1 MPEFVENRGQRI
13 AKNTLMLYVRMLALL
28 LVGLYTSRVV
38 LASLGETDFGIY
50 NVVGGVVAMFSI
62 ISGSLNSAISRFI
75 TFEMGKGANAEL
87 NKVYSTAVTIQLIL
101 ALVVIILAE
110 PIGLWFIDNKMT
122 IDPSRIP
129 AARMV
134 LHLSLLSF
142 AINLMSVPQMASIT
156 AHEKMSAYAWIGI
169 LDGLMRLG
177 VAFMI
182 VQSPID
188 RLVYYALLMT
198 LTVLIVRVCYGVY
211 CRRHFRECR
220 YKPVYDKILVKEMF
234 SFAGWNFVGTTAG
247 VLRDHGGNIL
257 VNLFY
262 SPVVNAARGVA
273 LHLNN
278 AIQGFVTNFMV
289 AVNPQITKSYA
300 AGEHDYMFSLVRK
313 SSRMSYYLLFVLA
326 LPVIFNV
333 DYLLGLWLKDV
344 PGHSPL
350 FVVLFLVLAL
360 SESFSNPI
368 ITAMLSTGNIRNYQ
382 LIVGGVLLMNLPIS
396 YAFLRA
402 GAMPEVTVMV
412 AIALSQICLFIRVYM
427 LHKATGFPMGRFL
440 RRVYLSALFKVTPIA
455 LILPVALKFIALEG
469 FVGFL
474 ISFVVT
480 FVSAVM
486 AVVLVGLDKGERSHV
501 YAMFS
506 KISGKD
512 DKDNR

>member
-182 VQSPID
+182 VHSPID

-198 LTVLIVRVCYGVY
+198 LTVQSTIRW
-211 CRRHFRECR
+211 
-220 YKPVYDKILVKEMF
+220 PV
-234 SFAGWNFVGTTAG
+234 
-247 VLRDHGGNIL
+247 
-257 VNLFY
+257 
-262 SPVVNAARGVA
+262 
-273 LHLNN
+273 
-278 AIQGFVTNFMV
+278 
-289 AVNPQITKSYA
+289 
-300 AGEHDYMFSLVRK
+300 
-313 SSRMSYYLLFVLA
+313 
-326 LPVIFNV
+326 
-333 DYLLGLWLKDV
+333 
-344 PGHSPL
+344 
-350 FVVLFLVLAL
+350 
-360 SESFSNPI
+360 
-368 ITAMLSTGNIRNYQ
+368 
-382 LIVGGVLLMNLPIS
+382 
-396 YAFLRA
+396 
-402 GAMPEVTVMV
+402 
-412 AIALSQICLFIRVYM
+412 
-427 LHKATGFPMGRFL
+427 
-440 RRVYLSALFKVTPIA
+440 
-455 LILPVALKFIALEG
+455 
-469 FVGFL
+469 
-474 ISFVVT
+474 
-480 FVSAVM
+480 
-486 AVVLVGLDKGERSHV
+486 
-501 YAMFS
+501 
-506 KISGKD
+506 
-512 DKDNR
+512 

>member
-182 VQSPID
+182 VHSPID

-273 LHLNN
+273 LQLNN

-440 RRVYLSALFKVTPIA
+440 KRVYVSALLKVTPIA

-486 AVVLVGLDKGERSHV
+486 AVAFVGLDKGERSQV